1 MNLVTNGLSKREFNV
16 YLVPINA
23 GPEDLVV
30 NLAPVYSL
38 NRRWRGGIAE
48 TVKAF
53 IALQVFIRRIKPD
66 ALILNCDLPELFGA
80 LTLSRVKLIGVEH
93 ANFPWENRKQFGRV
107 VRGILRRRKT
117 IWVGVSPALKIWPTT
132 MSPSVIILNPVFIDT
147 CNIKKYTKSTLI
159 NRIIFVGR
167 LAPSKRADWIVDI
180 QKGLG
185 LPGVIIGEGE
195 MLSSLQDL
203 AVRNGVEIEF
213 TGFQKDPWAIRNA
226 GDLLVIPSA
235 HEGDGLIII
244 EGLAAEVPMILADI
258 PEFRRFGFPEINYA
272 CSPNDVIQKVI
283 ANKHRLDAFR
293 IPEEMSRD
301 ILVHRTELLV
311 SDSWVEFLAENT

>member
-1 MNLVTNGLSKREFNV
+1 MIILSFNPILRLWYYNHPVKRIIVITNSLTGGGAERSMNLVTNGLSKREFNV

-117 IWVGVSPALKIWPTT
+117 IFTSTKNLANNNEPQCYYFK
-132 MSPSVIILNPVFIDT
+132 PSF
-147 CNIKKYTKSTLI
+147 Y
-159 NRIIFVGR
+159 RH
-167 LAPSKRADWIVDI
+167 
-180 QKGLG
+180 
-185 LPGVIIGEGE
+185 
-195 MLSSLQDL
+195 LQ
-203 AVRNGVEIEF
+203 
-213 TGFQKDPWAIRNA
+213 
-226 GDLLVIPSA
+226 
-235 HEGDGLIII
+235 H
-244 EGLAAEVPMILADI
+244 
-258 PEFRRFGFPEINYA
+258 
-272 CSPNDVIQKVI
+272 
-283 ANKHRLDAFR
+283 
-293 IPEEMSRD
+293 
-301 ILVHRTELLV
+301 
-311 SDSWVEFLAENT
+311 